1 MKVSLNRENLKSKLK
16 EKLLA
21 KMQDRLNN
29 WQHTNSDGSQSPA
42 QWWFDKPVYQGAK
55 VRHQLET
62 GISAFVSGDKLH
74 INLLYTV
81 IDISPPPSEAS
92 PVELDELSIE

>member
-1 MKVSLNRENLKSKLK
+1 
-16 EKLLA
+16 
-21 KMQDRLNN
+21 MQDRLNS
-29 WQHTNSDGSQSPA
+29 WQHINSDGYLSPSK
-42 QWWFDKPVYQGAK
+42 WWVDALNGAI
-55 VRHQLET
+55 RHQLET

-92 PVELDELSIE
+92 PVELDELSID